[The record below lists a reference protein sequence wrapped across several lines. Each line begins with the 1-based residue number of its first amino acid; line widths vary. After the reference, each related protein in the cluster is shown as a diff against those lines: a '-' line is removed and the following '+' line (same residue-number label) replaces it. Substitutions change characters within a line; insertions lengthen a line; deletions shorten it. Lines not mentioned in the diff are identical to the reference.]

1 MKKLFLIVVFLLLT
15 GSAFPSEI
23 PVRITAEK
31 LSGNVNVKVTA
42 EGNVVI
48 TYEDVVVIG
57 DSAFYDRE
65 NGILKVSGNV
75 VIKEGEVELHCQN
88 LIYDLNTKR
97 AVLEKVSGRV
107 SPTDYIKADR
117 VERISEKEWIA
128 YDGVYTP
135 CSHTCPD
142 WSVKAKEFKVLLG
155 ESFKSKWASFRV
167 KEIPIIVTPYL
178 SGPIVKKR
186 TSGFLFPK
194 VGYRSDDGFIYK
206 QPFYIVLGRSAD
218 LTLTYEKRF
227 RNGNSKSGELRYVLS
242 EKNRG
247 NLYYYVINRKEGQD
261 WKFTFSHDFNPS
273 DFFYGRGNVELINSR
288 RYFKSTDSF
297 DIEEKTQVYTKS
309 DITVS
314 RLWKHAILNIN
325 AVYLNYLD
333 GSTDRVYQKFPTVN
347 FYLLDIPVWNTPF
360 TFSTDSELTYF
371 YRKAGGS
378 SYRLNV
384 KPAVRFSQSFGAV
397 KNTAKWAFL
406 LTEYQHGGNRSIF
419 QFTDVITTTSHYSLS
434 DNLSLSLNPEFQFH
448 FTENENQSDN
458 PFYDNSDRIEKEKSI
473 IPGLTAY
480 LYRSGERLG
489 RVSISGLY
497 NFYND
502 EDPWGLWKVDLD
514 TNPVSW
520 LMLKETVYYSPHD
533 AEVKKTNSYI
543 SANLMR
549 VSLWLNH
556 YYDFDEEISANYLR
570 WGFSLPIN
578 RIFSFSYQQRYDLKL
593 TEDREWEYGF
603 SANRGCWNGRLSYR
617 WVKNYDNTIDYQIL
631 LTINLLK
638 LGNYGYKFAGRKE

>member
-1 MKKLFLIVVFLLLT
+1 LRKLFLIVVFLLLT
-15 GSAFPSEI
+15 VSAFSSEV
-23 PVRITAEK
+23 PVHITAKK

-48 TYEDVVVIG
+48 TYEDVEIIG
-57 DSAFYDRE
+57 DSASYDRRK
-65 NGILKVSGNV
+65 GILKVSGNV
-75 VIKEGEVELHCQN
+75 VIKEGEVELNCQN
-88 LIYDLNTKR
+88 LIYNLDTKR

-128 YDGVYTP
+128 YDGMYTS
-135 CSHTCPD
+135 CSHVCPD

-155 ESFKSKWASFRV
+155 ESFEGKWASFRV
-167 KEIPIIVTPYL
+167 REIPIIVTPYL

-218 LTLTYEKRF
+218 ATLTYERRF
-227 RNGNSKSGELRYVLS
+227 RNGSSKSGELRYVLS
-242 EKNRG
+242 KKNRG
-247 NLYYYVINRKEGQD
+247 NLYYYVINRKEGRD

-273 DFFYGRGNVELINSR
+273 EFFYGKGNIELINSR
-288 RYFKSTDSF
+288 RYFKSTSSF
-297 DIEEKTQVYTKS
+297 NIEEKTQVYTKS

-325 AVYLNYLD
+325 AVYLDYLD
-333 GSTDRVYQKFPTVN
+333 GSTDTVYQKFPTVN

-360 TFSTDSELTYF
+360 TFSTDSELAYF
-371 YRKAGGS
+371 YRKAGDSG
-378 SYRLNV
+378 YRLNV
-384 KPAVRFSQSFGAV
+384 KPAVKFSQSFGV
-397 KNTAKWAFL
+397 IENTAKWAFL
-406 LTEYQHGGNRSIF
+406 LTKYQHGGNRSIF
-419 QFTDVITTTSHYSLS
+419 QFTDVVTTTSHYSLS
-434 DNLSLSLNPEFQFH
+434 GGLLLSFNPELQFR
-448 FTENENQSDN
+448 FSENENQSDN

-473 IPGLTAY
+473 IPGVTAY

-502 EDPWGLWKVDLD
+502 EDSWGLWKVDID

-520 LMLKETVYYSPHD
+520 LKLKETIYYSPHD
-533 AEVKKTNSYI
+533 TEVKKTNSYI
-543 SANLMR
+543 SAKLLK

-556 YYDFDEEISANYLR
+556 SYDFEEAMKTNYLR

-578 RIFSFSYQQRYDLKL
+578 RILSFSYQQRYDLKL
-593 TEDREWEYGF
+593 SEDREREYGF
-603 SANRGCWNGRLSYR
+603 SANRGCWNGRISYR

-638 LGNYGYKFAGRKE
+638 LGNYGYKFMGRRE